1 MLVVKFSTFINN
13 HLYNFGITKT
23 KYLEHNQIV
32 WTLKYAHERFHCDSN
47 ASRLFFSSDKIFMI
61 FF

>member
-1 MLVVKFSTFINN
+1 MLVGKFSTFINN

-32 WTLKYAHERFHCDSN
+32 
-47 ASRLFFSSDKIFMI
+47 
-61 FF
+61 